1 MNVDQATLPGLM
13 VLEMRVWRDA
23 RGTFRETWQ
32 EERYAEAGL
41 PTTWVQDN
49 VSVSAR
55 HVLRGL
61 HYQTVRPQGKLVT
74 VLAGAVVDVAVDVRP
89 ASPTFGHPFSVVLS
103 RENGRQIYVP
113 PGFAHGFLVTTDEAV
128 VHYKCT
134 ELYHPASERTLLWN
148 DPVLG
153 IEWPAV
159 APVLS
164 EKDAA
169 GQLLAQLRPD
179 ALPSIAYES

>member
-1 MNVDQATLPGLM
+1 MNVEPSTLPGVM
-13 VLEMRVWRDA
+13 VFEMRIWRDT
-23 RGTFRETWQ
+23 RGSFRETWQ
-32 EERYAEAGL
+32 RERYESAGL
-41 PTTWVQDN
+41 PSTWVQDN

-74 VLAGAVVDVAVDVRP
+74 VLSGSVVDVAVDVR
-89 ASPTFGHPFSVVLS
+89 AGSATFGRACSVELS

-113 PGFAHGFLVTTDEAV
+113 PGFAHGFLVTSDEAV

-159 APVLS
+159 SPVLS

-169 GQLLAQLRPD
+169 GQLLAQLGPD
-179 ALPSIAYES
+179 ALPSVAFES